1 MTLYIN
7 SQRNLRVRDNSG
19 VKRIKRLL
27 PIPQTNSKLK
37 TRVITELKTQSQQSR
52 KNLETGKLVRFLLV
66 NTRARMKGK
75 NGVLRRNQTT
85 TVVVVNE
92 TRNLSS
98 ATLTGT
104 RISTKLPKSMY
115 GKGRRIRKRVTDLC
129 CPMLCIGQHKSVSAL

>member
-75 NGVLRRNQTT
+75 NGVT
-85 TVVVVNE
+85 E
-92 TRNLSS
+92 
-98 ATLTGT
+98 
-104 RISTKLPKSMY
+104 
-115 GKGRRIRKRVTDLC
+115 RK
-129 CPMLCIGQHKSVSAL
+129 VSK